1 MSAGKMEKQKSPAG
15 NHLTKQLLAIL
26 KEIRPEHDFT
36 TPDDFISSGLLDSFD
51 IITLVSKL
59 EEHLNIDID
68 GEDINHENFKNLET
82 LEKFVRRLVRK
93 NGS

>member
-1 MSAGKMEKQKSPAG
+1 MLKSPAG
-15 NHLTKQLLAIL
+15 IHLKKQLLSIL
-26 KEIRPEHDFT
+26 NEIRPEHDFS
-36 TPDDFISSGLLDSFD
+36 TPDDFILSGLLDSFD
-51 IITLVSKL
+51 VITLVSKL
-59 EEHLNIDID
+59 EENLNIDID

>member
-1 MSAGKMEKQKSPAG
+1 MLKSPTE

-59 EEHLNIDID
+59 EENLHIDID
-68 GEDINHENFKNLET
+68 GEDINHENFRNLKS
-82 LEKFVRRLVRK
+82 LEKFVRRLVSK
-93 NGS
+93 NES

>member
-1 MSAGKMEKQKSPAG
+1 MLKSSAENDLKKR
-15 NHLTKQLLAIL
+15 LLAIL

-36 TPDDFISSGLLDSFD
+36 TPDDFISNGLLDSFD

-59 EEHLNIDID
+59 EENLNVDID

>member
-1 MSAGKMEKQKSPAG
+1 MSSRKLEKPQSPGA
-15 NHLTKQLLAIL
+15 NDLTKQLLAIL

-36 TPDDFISSGLLDSFD
+36 APDDFISSGLLDSFD

-59 EEHLNIDID
+59 EENLNIDIE

>member
-1 MSAGKMEKQKSPAG
+1 MLKSPTE

-59 EEHLNIDID
+59 EENLHIDID
-68 GEDINHENFKNLET
+68 GEDINHENFKNLKT

>member
-1 MSAGKMEKQKSPAG
+1 MLKSPAG
-15 NHLTKQLLAIL
+15 IHLTKQLLAIL

-51 IITLVSKL
+51 VITLVSKL
-59 EEHLNIDID
+59 EENLNIDID

>member
-1 MSAGKMEKQKSPAG
+1 M
-15 NHLTKQLLAIL
+15 KQLLAIL
-26 KEIRPEHDFT
+26 NEIRPEHDFT

-51 IITLVSKL
+51 VITLVSKL
-59 EEHLNIDID
+59 EENLNIDID